1 MCYSRFVPQN
11 VLYKPSYSLYNIYLK
26 NCVTCNAGIQTAWN
40 AFKTHKYKYRQIEY
54 NNKYRNITFKDDNMQ
69 GDLFWE
75 EIQKTEHRNAEF
87 SDPELR
93 YAVRNAVE
101 YRNICVQCAVYS
113 VCTLV
118 QCPIHK

>member
-1 MCYSRFVPQN
+1 
-11 VLYKPSYSLYNIYLK
+11 
-26 NCVTCNAGIQTAWN
+26 
-40 AFKTHKYKYRQIEY
+40 
-54 NNKYRNITFKDDNMQ
+54 MQ

-113 VCTLV
+113 VCTLYSV
-118 QCPIHK
+118 QYMNKNEKLTNNCVLYCMLKNQFRDNLYQ